1 MVYYERNLP
10 HWLPEGKNIF
20 LTWRLYGSLPMI
32 FLEQLHRDNNLKQ
45 GKKFLCLDRKLDGE
59 GFGPVWLRD
68 RRIARIVVDSIAS
81 VAQQGWCIVNSFVV
95 MPNHVHLMLEPKTEL
110 RLVMRAIKGPTAR
123 VCNEFLGQVNRFGN
137 KNRTTIGCAIPP
149 PLNESGATLK
159 IILYPPGW
167 SNLPNAG
174 NGRAPTG
181 SIGFSLCSEGVALRK
196 QQSLK
201 SETVWETS
209 RRHRLKPMLQARHG

>member
-1 MVYYERNLP
+1 MDYYQRNLP
-10 HWLPEGKNIF
+10 HWQPEGKRIF
-20 LTWRLYGSLPMI
+20 LTWRLYGSLPAV
-32 FLEQLHRDNNLKQ
+32 FLSNLHKNTSLEP
-45 GKKFLCLDRKLDGE
+45 GKKFLSLDGQLDCA
-59 GFGPVWLRD
+59 GFGPVWLKETQ
-68 RRIARIVVDSIAS
+68 IAQAVVNAIGS
-81 VAQQGWCIVNSFVV
+81 VANQGWCIVFAYVV
-95 MPNHVHLMLEPKTEL
+95 MPNHVHLLLEPKTEL